1 LGYVGRFAPS
11 PTGPLHAGSL
21 TTALASCLEAR
32 SHGGQ
37 WLLRVEDIDTP
48 RCLPGATDDILRS
61 LERLGFTWDGP
72 VVYQSQRL
80 GRYESALAILK
91 RDHLCYPCGCTRRE
105 LAEADGASAY
115 PGYCRP
121 QPRGVEPYAT
131 RFRGDDAATECFD
144 DQLQGQC
151 TYPWPQ
157 LGDPV
162 IRRRDQR
169 FAYQLAVVVDDA
181 DAGVTHVVRGCD
193 LLDSTPW
200 QLALQRALGLP
211 RPKYLHLPLVTNPD
225 GSKLSKSVS
234 AAALLPLEPAA
245 ALWQAL
251 RLLRQPLP
259 ATRQQPTVPELWR
272 WATEHWQASLLHG
285 VRELHSQRQES

>member
-1 LGYVGRFAPS
+1 MDYVGRFAPS

-32 SHGGQ
+32 SRRGR

-48 RCLPGATDDILRS
+48 RSLPGAAADILHM

-80 GRYESALAILK
+80 GRYEAALAILK
-91 RDHLCYPCGCTRRE
+91 RDHRCYACGCSRRE
-105 LAEADGASAY
+105 LAEAEGASAY

-121 QPRGVEPYAT
+121 RPRGVEPYAT
-131 RFRGDDAATECFD
+131 RFRGDDAAAECFD
-144 DQLQGQC
+144 DQLQGRC
-151 TYPWPQ
+151 SYPWPQ

-162 IRRRDQR
+162 IRRRDQL

-211 RPKYLHLPLVTNPD
+211 RLTYMHLPLVTNPD
-225 GSKLSKSVS
+225 GGNLSKSAS

-245 ALWQAL
+245 ALRQAL

-259 ATRQQPTVPELWR
+259 ASHQHASVPELWR
-272 WATEHWQASLLHG
+272 WATEHWQASPLRG
-285 VRELHSQRQES
+285 ARELHGERQES

>member
-1 LGYVGRFAPS
+1 MGYVGRFAPS

-32 SHGGQ
+32 SRGGS
-37 WLLRVEDIDTP
+37 WLLRVEDIDTS
-48 RCLPGATDDILRS
+48 RCLPGATDDLLHT
-61 LERLGFTWDGP
+61 LERLGFAWDGP

-91 RDHLCYPCGCTRRE
+91 RDQRCYPCGCTRRV
-105 LAEADGASAY
+105 LAEADDASAY
-115 PGYCRP
+115 PGYCRL

-131 RFRGDDAATECFD
+131 RFRGDDAAIECFD

-151 TYPWPQ
+151 AYPWRQ

-162 IRRRDQR
+162 IHRRDQL

-225 GSKLSKSVS
+225 GSKLSKSAS
-234 AAALLPLEPAA
+234 AAALLPLQPAA

-251 RLLRQPLP
+251 WLLRQPLP
-259 ATRQQPTVPELWR
+259 ATRQLPSVPELWR
-272 WATEHWQASLLHG
+272 WATEHWQASLLRG
-285 VRELHSQRQES
+285 VRELHGERQES